1 MNTKDL
7 PVVILGAGVLY
18 MAYLLQNNRLRLGF
32 EGFQDSA
39 PPMMPPA
46 PPTPPASAAMPPA
59 AMPPADMPPAD
70 MPPAAMPPAD
80 MPPAPMPPAPMP
92 PASTMDAGSM
102 PPASTIDAGSMPN
115 APASTMTPQ
124 KISQLADNM
133 KRMRVTPDILDSVSQ
148 QMKNSQ
154 AAGSEGFQSYQN
166 PYNYSPITQQ
176 TYEFRL
182 GNRALVKDVIGG
194 MHN

>member
-46 PPTPPASAAMPPA
+46 PPTPPASAA
-59 AMPPADMPPAD
+59 